1 MPNNMQKNRLYLKF
15 KIRSFFAR
23 NIQYL
28 RIVYYRFKGYDIH
41 SSVILERHLHL
52 DRLYPKG
59 VHIQESSLV
68 ASGVTILSHDHC
80 KRVNNQPLLLDTYIG
95 KRCFIA
101 VGATILPGVRIGD
114 EVIVGAGAVVT
125 KNVPSNVIVAGNPAR
140 IIRENIKMNEQAELV
155 NWNIESGWLN

>member
-1 MPNNMQKNRLYLKF
+1 MQKNRLYVKF
-15 KIRSFFAR
+15 MIRSFFAR
-23 NIQYL
+23 RIQSL
-28 RIVYYRFKGYDIH
+28 RIFLYRLKGYDIH

-59 VHIQESSLV
+59 VHIQDNCLI

-80 KRVNNQPLLLDTYIG
+80 KRINNQPLLLDTYIG

-101 VGATILPGVRIGD
+101 VGATILPGVKIGD
-114 EVIVGAGAVVT
+114 EVIVGAGSVVT

-140 IIRENIKMNEQAELV
+140 IIRENIKMNERAELT
-155 NWNIESGWLN
+155 NWDSESGWLA

>member
-1 MPNNMQKNRLYLKF
+1 MLKDRLYLKF
-15 KIRSFFAR
+15 MIRSFFAKR
-23 NIQYL
+23 IQSL
-28 RIVYYRFKGYDIH
+28 RIFLYRLKGYDIH

-52 DRLYPKG
+52 DRLYAKG
-59 VHIQESSLV
+59 VHIGEYCLI

-114 EVIVGAGAVVT
+114 EVIVGAGSVVT

-140 IIRENIKMNEQAELV
+140 IIRENIKMNGRAELT
-155 NWNIESGWLN
+155 NWDSESGWLA